1 MKKSNGND
9 HSDVMRQRQF
19 PTGPGSDLGSTTAI
33 PMGFVP
39 DVDLASRCEGTDVC
53 TCGHCGHH
61 YSWNGNHSG
70 HMGQHTFSV
79 PSKNGE
85 GNGGIY

>member
-1 MKKSNGND
+1 MKKNSGAIETHD
-9 HSDVMRQRQF
+9 LRQARC
-19 PTGPGSDLGSTTAI
+19 PMPGTDLGKVNAY
-33 PMGFVP
+33 PQEFVP

-79 PSKNGE
+79 PSKKDE
-85 GNGGIY
+85 GNGIY